1 MKKTMVIVSKK
12 SVRIAVRF
20 GYIQLFTSTQ
30 VLYNNNL
37 EITMKTRGSI
47 LQIYA
52 ILSNDFFERAF
63 RGNFIIVCTPLFV
76 NQRSLIL

>member
-1 MKKTMVIVSKK
+1 MKKTMVVVSKK
-12 SVRIAVRF
+12 SVRISVRF

-37 EITMKTRGSI
+37 EITMKTCGSI

-52 ILSNDFFERAF
+52 FFSNDFSESAF
-63 RGNFIIVCTPLFV
+63 RGNYIIV
-76 NQRSLIL
+76 